1 MTTLFV
7 HKCKSMQNLAGDVSH
22 CLLKERFCSVLYQ
35 FIKVFPHVLKDEVKP
50 VVFTDNLMEPHN
62 VDMLQLHQGLF

>member
-1 MTTLFV
+1 M
-7 HKCKSMQNLAGDVSH
+7 
-22 CLLKERFCSVLYQ
+22 LYQ